1 MNMGTRKLSN
11 HWLLLPAVLLLL
23 AFFFIPTLDIIR
35 SSVFDPDFTGEH
47 FTRIYERSVYLRV
60 LLWTIELS
68 FIVSLLCAA
77 IGYPVSYFL
86 VQRPRSQQF
95 YLLFLIFIPLWM
107 SILIRSY
114 AWMVLLGREGII
126 NMALIGSGLTD
137 EPVRM
142 LFTTGTVIVAMI
154 QILLPI
160 QIVTCYSAMS
170 EIDLSLIRAARVL
183 GAKPRQALARVFIP
197 LSLDGTFTG
206 VSIVFMLSMG
216 FFITPALVGGRKDLM
231 IANLIDFQVN
241 HLNLGFAA
249 ALGVVLLTS
258 AIVGV
263 IAIRWFSR
271 WLTRWL
277 IGGKAA

>member
-231 IANLIDFQVN
+231 IANLLDFQVK